1 MTEFSQLGIN
11 KKLTQ
16 NVSNKSYRLATP
28 IQEKSI
34 PLVLAGHDLMAVAQT
49 GTGKTAAFALPILHL
64 MNNKARPGPKDIHA
78 LILTPTRELAAQVAK
93 SFREYGAGLK
103 LQSVIACGGLNIRP
117 QIRELSGG
125 KDVLVATPGRL
136 LDLIAQNAVRLDT
149 VKIWVLD
156 EADRMLDLGFFPTVQ
171 KIHAQLPKNSQALMF
186 SATFPKEIEWLACKF
201 LDRPKKVQITTK
213 NKTTSLI
220 KERVHPVDKKRKIE
234 LLQHLINDQKWGQ
247 TLVFSKTRHGA
258 DKLARMLNNAG
269 ISSDAI
275 HGDKRQ
281 CFRTRSLSRFKA
293 GKLRVLVAT
302 DVASRGI
309 DIRHLARVVNYDLPH
324 VAEDYIHRIGR
335 TGRAGEHG
343 VALSLVSA
351 DELIQ
356 LKKIEKL
363 IGRVIPRREIDGF
376 EPHHR
381 LSSKPVNLPSTK
393 PKRPNA
399 KRKRHLDGARQQ
411 RGKSVRG
418 KLQKG

>member
-16 NVSNKSYRLATP
+16 NVAKKSYRLATP

-34 PLVLAGHDLMAVAQT
+34 PLVVAGHDLMAVAQT

-103 LQSVIACGGLNIRP
+103 LHSVIACGGQNIRP
-117 QIRELSGG
+117 QIRELGRG
-125 KDVLVATPGRL
+125 TDVLVATPGRL
-136 LDLIAQNAVRLDT
+136 LDLIAQNAIRLDS

-156 EADRMLDLGFFPTVQ
+156 EADRMLDLGFLPTVQ
-171 KIHAQLPKNSQALMF
+171 KIHAQLPKTSQALMF
-186 SATFPKEIEWLACKF
+186 SATFSKEIELLARNF
-201 LDRPKKVQITTK
+201 LDYPKKVQITTK
-213 NKTTSLI
+213 NKTVSLI
-220 KERVHPVDKKRKIE
+220 KERVHPVDRKRKME

-258 DKLARMLNNAG
+258 DKLARMLNKAG

-275 HGDKRQ
+275 HGDKKQ
-281 CFRTRSLSRFKA
+281 CFRTRSLNRFKA

-309 DIRHLARVVNYDLPH
+309 DIRHLARVVNFDLPH

-376 EPHHR
+376 EPYHR
-381 LSSKPVNLPSTK
+381 LSSKRVNLPSTK
-393 PKRPNA
+393 PKRPKA
-399 KRKRHLDGARQQ
+399 KRKRHLDGERQH
-411 RGKSVRG
+411 RGKSIRG
-418 KLQKG
+418 KLQIG